1 VNETTVCLEINYLIT
16 PHTPKL
22 IYKVEVEKEAN
33 INERGARNRLRT
45 ASFNTSRQWSN
56 ETIKQSSQMGI
67 QRKKARGREEIGQ
80 AGSAVLMGTRGQG
93 RFSLQSHIKM

>member
-1 VNETTVCLEINYLIT
+1 MKRQFVLTINYLIT

-45 ASFNTSRQWSN
+45 ASFNISRQWSN
-56 ETIKQSSQMGI
+56 EAIKQSSQMGI
-67 QRKKARGREEIGQ
+67 QRKKAREEEIGQ
-80 AGSAVLMGTRGQG
+80 AGSAVLMGTRCQG
-93 RFSLQSHIKM
+93 RFSLQSHTKM